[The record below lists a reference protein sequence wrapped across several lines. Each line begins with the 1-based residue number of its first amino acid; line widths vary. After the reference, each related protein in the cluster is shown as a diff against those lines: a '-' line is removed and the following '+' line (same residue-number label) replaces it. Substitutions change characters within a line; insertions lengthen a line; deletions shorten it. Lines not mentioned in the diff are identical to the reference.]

1 MKKGT
6 SHATGGDFAL
16 RDGKQI
22 FSDVRLTPL
31 LITAMVGVDLWVIRP
46 PTGVNIQAWH
56 LFAIF
61 VATIIGFILKPLP
74 MGSVAIMGI
83 AVTALTNT
91 LSIKEALS
99 GFGNTVIWLIVIAFF
114 ISRGFIKTGLGE
126 RIAYLFVKKFG
137 KKTLGLSYS
146 LLVGDL
152 ALAPAIPSNTAR
164 AGGIIFPIIRSLS
177 ETFGSKPEDGTE
189 RKIGSFLT
197 IAGFQGD
204 LITSAMFMTAMAA
217 NPLSA
222 KLAKDVAGVNIT
234 WTGWA
239 MAAAVPGVVSLL
251 AVPYLLYKMCPPE
264 IKETPDAPILA
275 SKKLKEM
282 GPLKRAE
289 KFMLLVFALILI
301 LWIFGTQLNIDPTTT
316 AFIGL
321 AILLLTQ
328 VLTWDDVKKEQGAW
342 DTLTWFAAVVM
353 MATYLDKL
361 GLVSWFGQLIKA
373 SVSGMPWVL
382 SSIIL
387 LLVYFY
393 AHYFFASNTAHISA
407 MFAAF
412 LVVMVTAGAPPMLSA
427 LLLAFFSNLFAA
439 TTHYGSGVSPVFFGS
454 GYVTQTKWWT
464 LGLVVSIVDIIIWLV
479 IGGIWWKILGLW

>member
-1 MKKGT
+1 M
-6 SHATGGDFAL
+6 
-16 RDGKQI
+16 
-22 FSDVRLTPL
+22 
-31 LITAMVGVDLWVIRP
+31 
-46 PTGVNIQAWH
+46 
-56 LFAIF
+56 
-61 VATIIGFILKPLP
+61 
-74 MGSVAIMGI
+74 
-83 AVTALTNT
+83 
-91 LSIKEALS
+91 
-99 GFGNTVIWLIVIAFF
+99 
-114 ISRGFIKTGLGE
+114 
-126 RIAYLFVKKFG
+126 
-137 KKTLGLSYS
+137 
-146 LLVGDL
+146 
-152 ALAPAIPSNTAR
+152 
-164 AGGIIFPIIRSLS
+164 
-177 ETFGSKPEDGTE
+177 
-189 RKIGSFLT
+189 
-197 IAGFQGD
+197 
-204 LITSAMFMTAMAA
+204 
-217 NPLSA
+217 
-222 KLAKDVAGVNIT
+222 
-234 WTGWA
+234 
-239 MAAAVPGVVSLL
+239 SLL
-251 AVPYLLYKMCPPE
+251 AVPYLLYKIYPPE
-264 IKETPDAPILA
+264 IKETPDASALA
-275 SKKLKEM
+275 SERLKEM

-373 SVSGMPWVL
+373 TVSGMPWVL

-407 MFAAF
+407 MFPAF

-454 GYVTQTKWWT
+454 GYVAQTKWWT

-479 IGGIWWKILGLW
+479 IGGVWWKVLGLW